1 MNDMLNP
8 ENCGPFGKDI
18 PEPYLPWYDDGGK
31 RVVLVTDP
39 NWLID
44 GKPRVIRRVGWRSCM
59 TCGRRIFSEDIS
71 KIRMCDGCKTSVT
84 DKSSYG

>member
-18 PEPYLPWYDDGGK
+18 LEVRRPIGDGR
-31 RVVLVTDP
+31 RVEVTVVDP

-44 GKPRVIRRVGWRSCM
+44 GKPRVVRRI
-59 TCGRRIFSEDIS
+59 GRRPCMCCRKSFLSDDMA
-71 KIRMCDGCKTSVT
+71 KIRMCDGCKSSVT